1 MPYLEGI
8 PCSIHGIVFPDHVVV
23 LRPAELLV
31 LRSETTGRFVY
42 CRAGTFWDPPAATR
56 AEMRHAARM
65 VGATLRESVGYRGAF
80 TIDGIATAEGFRPT
94 ELNPRVGAAL
104 ALMATDFPFS
114 FLHDALVEGV
124 TFATDPIAI
133 EADLLEGADESRRA
147 SIALFAEATVA
158 PAKLPIRFDGAAWR
172 DASAEDADGVLAI
185 GPGPTGTTMMM
196 PLDHGQAPTGR
207 SLAPRVAA
215 LADFVDRKLG
225 VHIGPLVPA
234 RPT

>member
-31 LRSETTGRFVY
+31 LRHARTGRFVY

-56 AEMRHAARM
+56 AEMRHAART
-65 VGATLRESVGYRGAF
+65 VGATLRESVGYRGAS
-80 TIDGIATAEGFRPT
+80 TIDGVSTGEGFRPT

-104 ALMATDFPFS
+104 ALIASDFPFS

-124 TFATDPIAI
+124 PFATDPIAL
-133 EADLLEGADESRRA
+133 EAALLEGADETRRA
-147 SIALFAEATVA
+147 SIALFSESVVA
-158 PAKLPIRFDGAAWR
+158 PAKLPIRFEGTTWQQA
-172 DASAEDADGVLAI
+172 DADEADSVIAI
-185 GPGPTGTTMMM
+185 GPGPTGTTVMLT
-196 PLDHGQAPTGR
+196 LDHGHAPVGR

-215 LADFVDRKLG
+215 LAEFVDRRFGLH
-225 VHIGPLVPA
+225 VGPLVPP
-234 RPT
+234 R